1 MKVACLGSGSRG
13 NSVLVES
20 GDTRI
25 LVDAGFSGSQLASR
39 LERLEVRPESIAG
52 VVVTH
57 EHRDHTSGIGVAA
70 RRWGWTLFMTGPTR
84 TACRELLRGPER
96 IVSFEAERRFA
107 IGDLEIHPVHTCHD
121 AADPVAIAA
130 RSLTSELVVG
140 VATDLG
146 RATTPVR
153 VAFSRCNYLVL
164 ESNHDEDML
173 RQSPYPWSVKQR
185 IGGSRGH
192 LSNRLAAEL
201 ARELVHPEL
210 GGIVLAHLSDECN
223 DAELAHATTAEAL
236 AETRYRGRLEVAAQ
250 DAPGPL
256 VDLEEELT
264 RVRGGTQLSLF
275 G

>member
-1 MKVACLGSGSRG
+1 
-13 NSVLVES
+13 VES
-20 GDTRI
+20 CDTRI

-39 LERLEVRPESIAG
+39 LEQLEVDPESIDA
-52 VVVTH
+52 VVITH

-70 RRWGWTLFMTGPTR
+70 RRWGWTLCMTGPTR
-84 TACRELLRGPER
+84 LACRELLRGPET
-96 IVSFEAERRFA
+96 IFVFEAERRFT
-107 IGDLEIHPVHTCHD
+107 IGDLDIHPVHTCHD
-121 AADPVAIAA
+121 AADPVAITA
-130 RSLTSELVVG
+130 RSRTTDLVVG

-146 RATTPVR
+146 RATTPIR
-153 VAFSRCNYLVL
+153 AAFRGCNYLVL

-201 ARELVHPEL
+201 ARDLVHPDL

-223 DAELAHATTAEAL
+223 EAKLAERTTAEAL
-236 AETRYRGRLEVAAQ
+236 AETRFRGRLDIAVQ
-250 DAPGPL
+250 DAPGPF
-256 VDLEEELT
+256 VDLEEELI